1 MVNFKSNGSAVI
13 DAPETRMPRRS
24 SRTRVYIADDQVLIR
39 RGLASAIRD
48 ERDLELC
55 GETSNCT
62 TASGE
67 VCELRPD
74 VVIVELSIDGKR
86 GIELI
91 EGIKAF
97 DSAIGIVVLS
107 TLDETMHAVP
117 ALKAGANAYV
127 TKEAPTATVIDAIRK
142 ARKGQMCVSDRVAS
156 QLLDRVAAR
165 QGMES
170 FSPKSSLS
178 SREFQVFKLIGAG
191 KSNHEIA
198 HRLEISIKTV
208 ETHRA
213 HIKEKAS
220 LNSGFELLQVSI
232 RWLHGFHARC

>member
-1 MVNFKSNGSAVI
+1 M

-24 SRTRVYIADDQVLIR
+24 LRTRVYIADDQVLVR
-39 RGLASAIRD
+39 RGLASVIRG
-48 ERDLELC
+48 ERDLVLC

-62 TASGE
+62 TASCE

-74 VVIVELSIDGKR
+74 VVIVEISIDGKR

-97 DSAIGIVVLS
+97 DSGIGIVVLS
-107 TLDETMHAVP
+107 RLDETVHAVP
-117 ALKAGANAYV
+117 ALKAGASAYV
-127 TKEAPTATVIDAIRK
+127 AKEAPPETVIDAIRK
-142 ARKGQMCVSDRVAS
+142 ARKGQICVSERVAS
-156 QLLDRVAAR
+156 QLLDRVAAD

-170 FSPKSSLS
+170 FSPRSNLS
-178 SREFQVFKLIGAG
+178 SRELQVFKMIGAG
-191 KSNHEIA
+191 KSNREIA
-198 HRLEISIKTV
+198 DRLEISIKTV

-220 LNSGFELLQVSI
+220 LNSGFELLQFSI
-232 RWLHGFHARC
+232 RWSHKGFHARC